1 MSLGSCRCQLLQH
14 SRIHTSRIGRQSTT
28 QLLYYSTLDGTLD
41 NDKSGSSSVV
51 EKAKLKLHAKRSRL
65 KNPLAKSTSQ
75 QLSNKSREVA
85 VPASRVSR
93 IINYGTLV
101 AGLGIGAL
109 NQGVKKQL
117 GLVEDVNG
125 SVLMSEENIERIVT
139 TLCKVRGAALKLG
152 QMLSI
157 QDDSFM
163 PEQLQKAFDRVR
175 SNADF
180 MPKWQL
186 EQVLEQE
193 LTSNWRDLFVD
204 FDMKPFAAA
213 SIGQVHQGVI
223 LDENGE
229 RRTVAVKVQYPGVAE
244 SIDSDIDSL
253 LSILVVSNLLPEGL
267 FLEQAA
273 TVARRELSW
282 EVDYVREAESST
294 RFKNLLK
301 NNDNYFVPDYF
312 PKLST
317 NRILSTELIQGVP
330 LDNVVSMDQ
339 ETRNNVALWVL
350 ELVLKELFEFNFM
363 QTDPNWSNFLYNK
376 ETEQICLLDFGASRG
391 YSKTFIDA
399 YIEVIHGAAIGN
411 REKVEKGLT
420 VLGFQTGYEAKA
432 FINANVDAVMIL
444 GEPFSN
450 DTEYDFSQ
458 QDITEK
464 IKRIIPVMLSHRLAP
479 PPEESYSLHRKLSG
493 AFLLATKLDAKINC
507 YNAFHGIYNAYKF
520 D

>member
-1 MSLGSCRCQLLQH
+1 MSLGGCRCQVLQH
-14 SRIHTSRIGRQSTT
+14 YSRIQTSRIGRQSTT
-28 QLLYYSTLDGTLD
+28 QLYYSTFDGTLE
-41 NDKSGSSSVV
+41 NEKSDSTSVV
-51 EKAKLKLHAKRSRL
+51 EKAKLKLHAKRNRL

-75 QLSNKSREVA
+75 QLSEKSREVA

-101 AGLGIGAL
+101 AGLGIGAI

-125 SVLMSEENIERIVT
+125 SVLMSEDNIERIVT

-186 EQVLEQE
+186 EQVMEQE
-193 LTSNWRDLFVD
+193 LTSNWRDLFKE
-204 FDMKPFAAA
+204 FNMKPFAAA
-213 SIGQVHQGVI
+213 SIGQVHQGVT
-223 LDENGE
+223 LDG
-229 RRTVAVKVQYPGVAE
+229 RTVAVKIQYPGVAE

-273 TVARRELSW
+273 AVARRELAW

-294 RFKNLLK
+294 RFKNLLRD
-301 NNDNYFVPDYF
+301 NDNYFIPDYI
-312 PKLST
+312 PNLST
-317 NRILSTELIQGVP
+317 NRILATELIQGVP
-330 LDNVVSMDQ
+330 LDDVVHMDQ
-339 ETRNNVALWVL
+339 ETRNNVSLWVL

-376 ETEQICLLDFGASRG
+376 ETERICLLDFGASRG
-391 YSKTFIDA
+391 YTKTFIDA
-399 YIEVIHGAAIGN
+399 YIEVIHGAATGN

-444 GEPFSN
+444 GEPFSK
-450 DTEYDFSQ
+450 DAPYDFAE

-464 IKRIIPVMLSHRLAP
+464 IKRIIPVMLSHRLSP

-507 YNAFHGIYNAYKF
+507 FNAFHSIYDAYKF